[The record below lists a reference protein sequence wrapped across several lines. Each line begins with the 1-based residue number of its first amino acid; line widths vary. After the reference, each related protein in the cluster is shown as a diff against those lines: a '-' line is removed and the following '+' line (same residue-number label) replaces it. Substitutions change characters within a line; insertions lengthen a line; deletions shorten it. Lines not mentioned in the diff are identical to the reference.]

1 MARILVIDDEDEL
14 RSMLRQMLE
23 HAGHEVLEAING
35 AMGIE
40 IYERDMPELIITD
53 IIMPEKEGV
62 ETIIALRRADPALP
76 IIAISGGGRLDATD
90 FLTMATRRPPYP
102 DQAVPARPAARSG
115 QRVPGVRKLPVT
127 RNRTGPD
134 RYYPPSN
141 PCSTLTAL
149 TPISATA

>member
-23 HAGHEVLEAING
+23 HAGHEVAEAVNG
-35 AMGIE
+35 AAGIE
-40 IYERDMPELIITD
+40 IYERDAPDLIITD

-90 FLTMATRRPPYP
+90 FLTMAKKLGARR
-102 DQAVPARPAARSG
+102 
-115 QRVPGVRKLPVT
+115 
-127 RNRTGPD
+127 
-134 RYYPPSN
+134 
-141 PCSTLTAL
+141 TLTKPFRRDQLLEAVGECL
-149 TPISATA
+149 ASATAELH